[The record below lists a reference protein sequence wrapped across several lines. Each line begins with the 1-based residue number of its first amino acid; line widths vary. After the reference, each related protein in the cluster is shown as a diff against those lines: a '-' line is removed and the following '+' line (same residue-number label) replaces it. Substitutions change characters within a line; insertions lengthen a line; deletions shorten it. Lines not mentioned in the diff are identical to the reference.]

1 MRKYF
6 LLGILFL
13 FTVLS
18 LTTIRSIVPELLY
31 KQGISFILAF
41 MVFLVAWNLPFELHL
56 SLSKWLYF
64 GLIFLLFFLLLYGKI
79 TRGISAWLVLP
90 FGFKFQP
97 SQLAVPVTA
106 LYLSSFFGKERNFT
120 WFLLIKTLFII
131 ALPAILILL
140 EPDFGTV
147 LVFAASM
154 MVFLFFNRLNWQQ
167 FLSLFL
173 LGFLGLLSLW
183 FFVFKDYQKQ
193 RLMSFLHLQRTS
205 VVAIKESTKESNSAY
220 NARQALIAVGS
231 GKFFGR
237 GIGQGVQSHL
247 RFLPERQTDFIFA
260 SFSEE
265 WGFVGAFFLLT
276 LYFLLL
282 FFLLYVAHGIE
293 DFQKRIYLLAIFLM
307 FLVQIFIN
315 IGMNLA
321 ILPITGITLPFL
333 SYGGSSVISLF
344 FALGVAASIINNFR
358 KKALHSFY

>member
-18 LTTIRSIVPELLY
+18 LTTLRSIVPELLY
-31 KQGISFILAF
+31 KQTISFALAF
-41 MVFLVAWNLPFELHL
+41 LVFFIAWKLPFEFHL
-56 SLSKWLYF
+56 KIAKWSYL
-64 GLIFLLFFLLLYGKI
+64 LLNLLLLFLLVYGSI
-79 TRGISAWLVLP
+79 TRGISAWIVLP

-97 SQLAVPVTA
+97 SQLAVPVVA
-106 LYLSSFFGKERNFT
+106 LYLCSFFNKEKKFT
-120 WFLLIKTLFII
+120 WLLLVQTLAII

-147 LVFAASM
+147 LVFGASM
-154 MVFLFFNRLNWQQ
+154 SVFLFFNKLNFKQV
-167 FLSLFL
+167 SVLFL
-173 LGFLGLLSLW
+173 TALLSLLVLW
-183 FFVFKDYQKQ
+183 FLVFKDYQKN
-193 RLMSFLHLQRTS
+193 RLLGFMHLSQSTANLEVS
-205 VVAIKESTKESNSAY
+205 SKESSSAY

-231 GKFFGR
+231 GRIFGR

-260 SFSEE
+260 SFAEE
-265 WGFVGAFFLLT
+265 WGFIGAV
-276 LYFLLL
+276 FLLL
-282 FFLLYVAHGIE
+282 LYFILLNFILYLAYRIE
-293 DFQKRIYLLAIFLM
+293 DFRQKLYLLVVFTM

-315 IGMNLA
+315 IGMNMA

-344 FALGVAASIINNFR
+344 FALGVAASIADKFR
-358 KKALHSFY
+358 KKTVHSFY

>member
-6 LLGILFL
+6 LFGILFL
-13 FTVLS
+13 FAVLS
-18 LTTIRSIVPELLY
+18 LTTLRSIVPNLLY
-31 KQGISFILAF
+31 KQAIAFTLAF
-41 MVFLVAWNLPFELHL
+41 FVFFVARSLPFSFHVKI
-56 SLSKWLYF
+56 SKWLYLF
-64 GLIFLLFFLLLYGKI
+64 LNLSLLFLLIYGSI
-79 TRGISAWLVLP
+79 TRGISAWIVLP

-97 SQLAVPVTA
+97 SQLAVPITA
-106 LYLSSFFGKERNFT
+106 LYLVNFFKKEQKFS
-120 WFLLIKTLFII
+120 WPLLMQTLAII

-147 LVFAASM
+147 LVFSAALL
-154 MVFLFFNRLNWQQ
+154 VFLFFNRLDFKQI
-167 FLSLFL
+167 LTLFSI
-173 LGFLGLLSLW
+173 GFLVLMALW
-183 FFVFKDYQKQ
+183 FLVFKDYQKN
-193 RLMSFLHLQRTS
+193 RLLGFLHLHQTS
-205 VVAIKESTKESNSAY
+205 ADLQIVTQESSSAY

-231 GKFFGR
+231 GQFWGR

-260 SFSEE
+260 SFTEE
-265 WGFVGAFFLLT
+265 WGFVGAMFLLA

-282 FFLLYVAHGIE
+282 FFLLYLAYKVD
-293 DFQKRIYLLAIFLM
+293 DFGQKLYLLVLFVM

-344 FALGVAASIINNFR
+344 FALGIAQSIATNFK
-358 KKALHSFY
+358 KKAVHSFY